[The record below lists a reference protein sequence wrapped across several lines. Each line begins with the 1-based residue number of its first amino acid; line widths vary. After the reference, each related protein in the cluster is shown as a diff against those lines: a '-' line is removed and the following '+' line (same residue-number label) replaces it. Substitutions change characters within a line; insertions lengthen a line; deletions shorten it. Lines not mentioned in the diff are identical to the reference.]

1 MTQRLLNFDPVLT
14 REISFNELVTDLSI
28 EDLRE
33 LTNDMIDTML
43 DLIADCEDA
52 DVTFVPEDPEADDQ
66 YALDDNEQNIA
77 WTLGHVIVHTTASS
91 EEAAALAAELARG
104 VPWHGRSRSEL
115 PWQNITTIAQCRHRL
130 EESRRMRLASLD
142 MWPDT
147 PNLTIRH
154 MPYRF
159 VGELN
164 AIGYFVT
171 GLFHDDGHLA
181 QISNIVAQA
190 RTARS

>member
-1 MTQRLLNFDPVLT
+1 MTQRLLDFDPVLT

-115 PWQNITTIAQCRHRL
+115 PWQTITTIAQCRHRL